1 MRGENLHRRQFLGRG
16 LLSGTGLVCSGAVSF
31 SGWLPALA
39 QTLKTTRQRRQCILL
54 WMAGGPSQ
62 LDTFDLKPGQPTG
75 GEFREISTSVPGIR
89 ISEHLPKLSQLA
101 EHLAIVR
108 SVSTREG
115 DHERGTYLM
124 RTGQRPGTPIAF
136 PTIGS
141 CLAKE
146 LTDEEQTLPDY
157 FCILPTSQVS
167 PAAFSSGFLGPKYAA
182 ATVAAVGNPIDP
194 AAAPADNTTA
204 ERWAQLRIDHLTRPA
219 PVSETQFQ
227 RRMQLWE
234 EMQRDFLADRTSGA
248 SVAQDTTYRRAMRMM
263 QSANLAALD
272 LSKEPAEVRDLYGR
286 GRFGQ
291 GCLMARRLIEQGV
304 PVVEVC
310 LGEGLGWDT
319 HQNNF
324 QAVKQLSA
332 ELDQGWAT
340 LMSDLRDRGLLE
352 TTTILWMGE
361 FGRTPVINAQGGR
374 DHFPDAWSCV
384 FAGGGIQG
392 GQNWGKTSD
401 DGREVVDGKV
411 HQGDIL
417 ATLCAA
423 LQIDP
428 AHENLS
434 PEGRPHK
441 IADGQPITGLTS
453 VS

>member
-1 MRGENLHRRQFLGRG
+1 MRGSRFDRRQFLQRG
-16 LLSGTGLVCSGAVSF
+16 SLWAAGLACGGVISG

-39 QTLKTTRQRRQCILL
+39 QPLKEARQRRQCILL
-54 WMAGGPSQ
+54 WMSGGPSQ

-75 GEFREISTSVPGIR
+75 GEFRETATSVPGIR
-89 ISEHLPKLSQLA
+89 ISEHLPKLAQLA

-136 PTIGS
+136 PAIGS
-141 CLAKE
+141 SVAKE
-146 LTDEEQTLPDY
+146 LTDDERTLPDY

-182 ATVAAVGNPIDP
+182 ATVTATGDSPT
-194 AAAPADNTTA
+194 APSTDGDGTA
-204 ERWAQLRIDHLTRPA
+204 PLAQLRIDDLTRPKHL
-219 PVSETQFQ
+219 PEDQLQ
-227 RRMQLWE
+227 RRIQLWDDL
-234 EMQRDFLADRTSGA
+234 QRDFLADRSSAA
-248 SVAQDTTYRRAMRMM
+248 SIAQDTTYRRAMRMM
-263 QSANLAALD
+263 QSADLAALD
-272 LSKEPAEVRDLYGR
+272 LSQESLAARERYGR

-291 GCLMARRLIEQGV
+291 GCLMARRLIERGV

-310 LGEGLGWDT
+310 LGDGLGWDT

-324 QAVKQLSA
+324 QMVKQLSA
-332 ELDQGWAT
+332 ALDQGWST
-340 LMSDLRDRGLLE
+340 LMLDLQERGLLE

-361 FGRTPVINAQGGR
+361 FGRTPTINAQGGR

-384 FAGGGIQG
+384 FAGGGIRG
-392 GQNWGKTSD
+392 GQVWGRTSD
-401 DGREVVDGKV
+401 DGSEVVEGKV

-423 LQIDP
+423 LKIDP
-428 AHENLS
+428 AKENLS

-441 IADGQPITGLTS
+441 IADGLPIGGL
-453 VS
+453 VKNV